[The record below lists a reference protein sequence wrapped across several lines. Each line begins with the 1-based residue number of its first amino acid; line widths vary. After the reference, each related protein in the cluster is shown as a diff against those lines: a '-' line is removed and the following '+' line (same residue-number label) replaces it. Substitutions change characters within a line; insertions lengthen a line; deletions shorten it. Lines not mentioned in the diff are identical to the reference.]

1 MSAGSIS
8 QPFRRNHADRARVE
22 TPVLGL
28 ARRQGSLKIWLDK
41 DNGWQEHCDRLHAF
55 AVIVGAKGSSGAAY
69 FWTAVVAALRA
80 GELEKNFWRYLTCE
94 HAGGDGAVEFNAA
107 PLGHWR
113 YPAIELYL
121 RMRSQV

>member
-69 FWTAVVAALRA
+69 FWTAVAACGRTGEELLALSHVRA
-80 GELEKNFWRYLTCE
+80 RGRRWR
-94 HAGGDGAVEFNAA
+94 GGVQRSTLGTLAVSGDRA
-107 PLGHWR
+107 L
-113 YPAIELYL
+113 
-121 RMRSQV
+121 